1 MEISSRATARRSP
14 RPDWLKV
21 RLPNSAGYFRLRAL
35 VAAERLNTVCE
46 DARCPNIG
54 ECWGAGTATFMI
66 LGDTCTRACGFCAVR
81 TGRPAGLDLDEPRRV
96 AEAVA
101 RLGLAYAVI
110 TSVDRDDLDDGGASV
125 FAETVRQLRARV
137 PGTRIELLVP
147 DFQGDRDA
155 LAAVVA
161 AGPDVLAHNIE
172 TVPRLYRTARA
183 GSRYA
188 RSLDLLER
196 ARGFGV
202 EIVTKS
208 SLMLGLGERRDEVIE
223 VLGDLRNRGVEIV
236 TLGQYLQPTRD
247 HLPVERYYAPEEFAD
262 FRAYAL
268 GLGFPRVEAGPL
280 VRSSYHAE
288 KQAASLQC

>member
-35 VAAERLNTVCE
+35 VA
-46 DARCPNIG
+46 
-54 ECWGAGTATFMI
+54 
-66 LGDTCTRACGFCAVR
+66 
-81 TGRPAGLDLDEPRRV
+81 
-96 AEAVA
+96 
-101 RLGLAYAVI
+101 
-110 TSVDRDDLDDGGASV
+110 GGASV

-223 VLGDLRNRGVEIV
+223 VLGD
-236 TLGQYLQPTRD
+236 
-247 HLPVERYYAPEEFAD
+247 
-262 FRAYAL
+262 
-268 GLGFPRVEAGPL
+268 
-280 VRSSYHAE
+280 
-288 KQAASLQC
+288 